1 MLKSNRVKK
10 GTVLLSSTLTGLLLL
25 ITVIYGQHNND
36 KIPVT
41 PNHTHNYLSSN
52 LCSSEKVTG
61 VTTSVCQTKKTYVTS
76 ITTVCET
83 SSSTSVAESV
93 TTNKENTMPDIC
105 VTDTPEV
112 LQTPEVQQIP
122 QLSDNAYISEIIQP
136 QPENPQEQ
144 NADIELTFLGTFE
157 STAYTWTGCRC
168 ASGNYPYSCLNAD
181 GINYRTVAVDSSII
195 ALGTRLYIEAGDYS
209 GFVIAEDTGGAINGN
224 IIDLYMDG
232 YDECIN
238 WGRRDINVYILS

>member
-25 ITVIYGQHNND
+25 ITLTCGQHDNN

-41 PNHTHNYLSSN
+41 TNYTDNYVSSQ
-52 LCSSEKVTG
+52 LYSSKKVTG
-61 VTTSVCQTKKTYVTS
+61 VAASVCQRKKTCVTS
-76 ITTVCET
+76 ITTICET
-83 SSSTSVAESV
+83 SSSTSTSESV
-93 TTNKENTMPDIC
+93 TTNKENTMRDIC
-105 VTDTPEV
+105 VTDIPEV

-122 QLSDNAYISEIIQP
+122 QLSDNTYISQIIQT
-136 QPENPQEQ
+136 QSENPQEQ

-157 STAYTWTGCRC
+157 STAYTWTGYTC

-181 GINYRTVAVDSSII
+181 GINYRAVAVDSSII
-195 ALGTRLYIEAGDYS
+195 PLGTRLYIEAGDYS

-224 IIDLYMDG
+224 IMDLYMDS

-238 WGRRDINVYILS
+238 WGRRNINVYILN